1 MAVATTPAST
11 SSGFSLNT
19 LFPKLNTLGSLAP
32 TGGAGG
38 NAGPS
43 YAGGVS
49 GSMFGLDGSGWN
61 VNFGAGSITS
71 DMQKAQGVAS
81 DLQQYLPWLLM
92 AGVGYVLW
100 KKYKH

>member
-1 MAVATTPAST
+1 MAGATSS

-43 YAGGVS
+43 YAGGNT
-49 GSMFGLDGSGWN
+49 GSMFGLDGSNWS
-61 VNFGAGSITS
+61 VNFGSGSIKT
-71 DMQKAQGVAS
+71 AS
-81 DLQQYLPWLLM
+81 DKKTGTGTDTLQQYLPWLLI
-92 AGVGYVLW
+92 AGVGVVLW
-100 KKYKH
+100 KKMKH

>member
-1 MAVATTPAST
+1 MADA

-43 YAGGVS
+43 YAGGNT
-49 GSMFGLDGSGWN
+49 GSMFGLDGSNWN
-61 VNFGAGSITS
+61 ISFGSGSINS
-71 DMQKAQGVAS
+71 EAKKAQGAGTDVQA
-81 DLQQYLPWLLM
+81 YLPWLLI
-92 AGVGYVLW
+92 AAVGVVVW
-100 KKYKH
+100 KKMKH

>member
-1 MAVATTPAST
+1 MAVASST
-11 SSGFSLNT
+11 SGFNLNT
-19 LFPKLNTLGSLAP
+19 LFPKLNSLGSLAP

-71 DMQKAQGVAS
+71 DMEKQQGTGS
-81 DLQQYLPWLLM
+81 GLQQYLPWLLI
-92 AGVGYVLW
+92 AGVGLVLW
-100 KKYKH
+100 KKMKR